1 MAMKEKG
8 TGNTETKSFVP
19 AAPKQRKSDGGRTKT
34 FDSVKKPRSGGFF
47 DFSHFIKSFFFN

>member
-19 AAPKQRKSDGGRTKT
+19 AAPKQRKSDGGRTKM
-34 FDSVKKPRSGGFF
+34 FDSVKKPRSGGEK
-47 DFSHFIKSFFFN
+47 KSNNQAFVI